1 MNNEFKQTG
10 RQHIINININND
22 YYVYAD
28 ISNNKKN
35 NIINMSEI
43 DDCINNSTN
52 NSIPIK
58 QYNSNELDDIVTN
71 GNINELDNVVN
82 DGNSNEQ
89 NQPIIDKKILR
100 EKIKLLTKNECII
113 IFNMIKKN
121 TNKYTENSNGIFIN
135 MDYLDNGTLI
145 KINTYVNKITQ
156 NKLNTDMIVVEDGI
170 STVTNETDHN
180 QSNIKL
186 SNYEKAIIKRNHY
199 MIEQKTFKNNNS
211 WFVKKDSDE

>member
-1 MNNEFKQTG
+1 MNNKFKQNG
-10 RQHIINININND
+10 RQHIITINIKDD

-43 DDCINNSTN
+43 NDCINDSTN

-58 QYNSNELDDIVTN
+58 QYNTTEIND
-71 GNINELDNVVN
+71 NINTEKNN
-82 DGNSNEQ
+82 IQ
-89 NQPIIDKKILR
+89 NQQIIDKKILR

-113 IFNMIKKN
+113 IFNMIRKN

-135 MDYLDNGTLI
+135 MDYLDNNTLI
-145 KINTYVNKITQ
+145 QINTYVNKITQ
-156 NKLNTDMIVVEDGI
+156 NKLKSDMVVVEDGM
-170 STVTNETDHN
+170 STINNDSEQN

>member
-1 MNNEFKQTG
+1 MNKFKQNG

-28 ISNNKKN
+28 ISNNKKK

-43 DDCINNSTN
+43 DDCINNSNN

-58 QYNSNELDDIVTN
+58 QYNTNELDDIVNN
-71 GNINELDNVVN
+71 GNTNEQNTKL
-82 DGNSNEQ
+82 Q

-170 STVTNETDHN
+170 STVTNDAEQN